1 MSVYIVGEAG
11 PVQPFARVA
20 TYNRMQESQAIA
32 PPTFLWLSCKSRA
45 QSVAIRF
52 HIFLARPSTI
62 SESLLMDQHIH
73 MHIAEMMFIVQ
84 YNPQFYIFQQA
95 YTDELNDQLS
105 AADTEDYADMPDL
118 VDE

>member
-1 MSVYIVGEAG
+1 
-11 PVQPFARVA
+11 
-20 TYNRMQESQAIA
+20 
-32 PPTFLWLSCKSRA
+32 
-45 QSVAIRF
+45 
-52 HIFLARPSTI
+52 
-62 SESLLMDQHIH
+62 MDQHIH

-84 YNPQFYIFQQA
+84 YNPQFYIVQQA